1 VVSAV
6 VSTVVSTVVSAVVSA
21 MVRVVMNVVGLS
33 LVTVIL
39 LLLPS
44 VVQNLVDTEDA
55 RHVDQE
61 TNYQHDDEDGLNRVN
76 AVYVVWVGAGDVRAQ
91 VVFVGIGSE
100 VDDKNDHKGD
110 QANQLAA
117 KDQVVKNLADANVVG
132 LAEDH
137 DVDQRNEG
145 RDTEVDPLP
154 RYRITYGSNQL
165 QDAEQNGRLGQW
177 QAATAASV
185 VVCVNAHPSV

>member
-1 VVSAV
+1 MLLPS
-6 VSTVVSTVVSAVVSA
+6 SVVSA

-76 AVYVVWVGAGDVRAQ
+76 AVYVV
-91 VVFVGIGSE
+91 
-100 VDDKNDHKGD
+100 
-110 QANQLAA
+110 
-117 KDQVVKNLADANVVG
+117 
-132 LAEDH
+132 
-137 DVDQRNEG
+137 
-145 RDTEVDPLP
+145 
-154 RYRITYGSNQL
+154 
-165 QDAEQNGRLGQW
+165 
-177 QAATAASV
+177 
-185 VVCVNAHPSV
+185 